1 MDLGLKGKRALVLSS
16 SRGLGRGIAEALAAE
31 GADVLLTAR
40 TAERLNEAV
49 AAINARGQGRAYAF
63 AGSLK
68 DNVEAI
74 HAAAQEHLGGVDI
87 LIANTGGPPAGT
99 ALTVQPEAWT
109 PQFEAMVTPVF
120 RLAGT
125 RLCALIGHEL
135 RGRAFTAL
143 WPDVEAQGDMRRL
156 VQTVMDETAGAV
168 AGLSGESSTGAPI
181 YLELLL
187 LPLRYR
193 GRTHARILGSLSPAL
208 SPDWLGLDTVATMRM
223 ISLRML
229 WPAAASRAAAPE
241 PQRAGPPRLVV
252 LPGGR
257 A

>member
-1 MDLGLKGKRALVLSS
+1 MKNTSTRLVFEYWDALRGERAAPE
-16 SRGLGRGIAEALAAE
+16 RGEIEPGALRHALA
-31 GADVLLTAR
+31 DTFVL
-40 TAERLNEAV
+40 ENEP
-49 AAINARGQGRAYAF
+49 IG
-63 AGSLK
+63 
-68 DNVEAI
+68 
-74 HAAAQEHLGGVDI
+74 
-87 LIANTGGPPAGT
+87 
-99 ALTVQPEAWT
+99 
-109 PQFEAMVTPVF
+109 PVF

-125 RLCALIGHEL
+125 RLCALLGHEL

-143 WPDVEAQGDMRRL
+143 WPDVESQGDMRRL

-168 AGLSGESSTGAPI
+168 AGLAGETRAGTPI

-193 GRTHARILGSLSPAL
+193 GRTHARVLGALSPAL
-208 SPDWLGLDTVATMRM
+208 TPEWLGLDTLDSMRM

-229 WPAAASRAAAPE
+229 WPSAGQRAAPE
-241 PQRAGPPRLVV
+241 PQRGSPPRFMV

>member
-1 MDLGLKGKRALVLSS
+1 MKNPSTRMVFEYWNTLRGERAAPE
-16 SRGLGRGIAEALAAE
+16 RGEIEPGALRHALA
-31 GADVLLTAR
+31 DTFVL
-40 TAERLNEAV
+40 ENEP
-49 AAINARGQGRAYAF
+49 IG
-63 AGSLK
+63 
-68 DNVEAI
+68 
-74 HAAAQEHLGGVDI
+74 
-87 LIANTGGPPAGT
+87 
-99 ALTVQPEAWT
+99 
-109 PQFEAMVTPVF
+109 PVF

-125 RLCALIGHEL
+125 RLCALIGSEL

-168 AGLSGESSTGAPI
+168 AGLSGETRTGAPI

-193 GRTHARILGSLSPAL
+193 GRTHARVLGALSPQIA
-208 SPDWLGLDTVATMRM
+208 PDWLGLDTVDSMRM

-229 WPAAASRAAAPE
+229 WPDTAAQYAPEPKPRAAAPKFM
-241 PQRAGPPRLVV
+241 V

>member
-1 MDLGLKGKRALVLSS
+1 MKNTSTRLVYEYWDTLRGERAAPE
-16 SRGLGRGIAEALAAE
+16 RGEIEPGALRHALA
-31 GADVLLTAR
+31 DTFVL
-40 TAERLNEAV
+40 ENEP
-49 AAINARGQGRAYAF
+49 IG
-63 AGSLK
+63 
-68 DNVEAI
+68 
-74 HAAAQEHLGGVDI
+74 
-87 LIANTGGPPAGT
+87 
-99 ALTVQPEAWT
+99 
-109 PQFEAMVTPVF
+109 PVF

-125 RLCALIGHEL
+125 RLCALVGSEL

-143 WPDVEAQGDMRRL
+143 WPDVESQGDMRRL

-168 AGLSGESSTGAPI
+168 AGLSGETQSGAPV

-193 GRTHARILGSLSPAL
+193 GRTHARLLGALSPAVT
-208 SPDWLGLDTVATMRM
+208 PEWLGLDMLQSMQM

-229 WPAAASRAAAPE
+229 WPSPPARAVPAP
-241 PQRAGPPRLVV
+241 PQRATPPKFMV

>member
-1 MDLGLKGKRALVLSS
+1 MKNASTRLVFDYWDALRGERAAPE
-16 SRGLGRGIAEALAAE
+16 RGEIEPGALRHALADTFILE
-31 GADVLLTAR
+31 
-40 TAERLNEAV
+40 NEPV
-49 AAINARGQGRAYAF
+49 G
-63 AGSLK
+63 
-68 DNVEAI
+68 
-74 HAAAQEHLGGVDI
+74 
-87 LIANTGGPPAGT
+87 
-99 ALTVQPEAWT
+99 
-109 PQFEAMVTPVF
+109 PVF

-125 RLCALIGHEL
+125 RLCALIGREL
-135 RGRAFTAL
+135 RARPFTAL

-193 GRTHARILGSLSPAL
+193 GRTHARILGALSPTL
-208 SPDWLGLDTVATMRM
+208 SPDWLGLDTIASMRM

-229 WPAAASRAAAPE
+229 WPDASARPAAPA

>member
-1 MDLGLKGKRALVLSS
+1 MKNTSTRLVFEYWDALRGERAAPE
-16 SRGLGRGIAEALAAE
+16 RGEIEPGALRHALA
-31 GADVLLTAR
+31 DTFVL
-40 TAERLNEAV
+40 ENEP
-49 AAINARGQGRAYAF
+49 IG
-63 AGSLK
+63 
-68 DNVEAI
+68 
-74 HAAAQEHLGGVDI
+74 
-87 LIANTGGPPAGT
+87 
-99 ALTVQPEAWT
+99 
-109 PQFEAMVTPVF
+109 PVF

-125 RLCALIGHEL
+125 RLCALLGHEL

-143 WPDVEAQGDMRRL
+143 WPDVESQGDMRRL

-168 AGLSGESSTGAPI
+168 AGLSGETRNGAPI

-193 GRTHARILGSLSPAL
+193 GRTHARVLGALSPAFA
-208 SPDWLGLDTVATMRM
+208 PEWLGLDTLDSMRM

-229 WPAAASRAAAPE
+229 WPNQSGRAPAE
-241 PQRAGPPRLVV
+241 PQRASPPRFMV

>member
-1 MDLGLKGKRALVLSS
+1 MKNTSTRLVFDYWDALRGERAAPE
-16 SRGLGRGIAEALAAE
+16 RGEIEPGALRHALADTFILE
-31 GADVLLTAR
+31 
-40 TAERLNEAV
+40 NEP
-49 AAINARGQGRAYAF
+49 IG
-63 AGSLK
+63 
-68 DNVEAI
+68 
-74 HAAAQEHLGGVDI
+74 
-87 LIANTGGPPAGT
+87 
-99 ALTVQPEAWT
+99 
-109 PQFEAMVTPVF
+109 PVF

-135 RGRAFTAL
+135 RGRPFAAI
-143 WPDVEAQGDMRRL
+143 WPEVEAQGDMRRL

-168 AGLSGESSTGAPI
+168 AGLSGETSTGAPI

-193 GRTHARILGSLSPAL
+193 GRTHARVLGALSPAL
-208 SPDWLGLDTVATMRM
+208 TPDWLGLDTVVAMRM

-229 WPAAASRAAAPE
+229 WPTTSARPAPAE
-241 PQRAGPPRLVV
+241 RQRSAPPRLVV